1 MSITLRFVAGASLVA
16 SMAMATGC
24 TAATEYE
31 PRRSTESKL
40 LAPKSLFKAKA
51 SAATEKVTGIT
62 EWRVFRGKN
71 DFVLTGYDA
80 DGEPVG
86 GTAFRF
92 VKDGAHNVLK
102 SRVLD
107 GSSVQATYAY
117 GGTASASAT
126 AKPSTQKLFRRAAAD
141 MLGIR
146 LTLQQMGRGYKPT
159 GAAAANPLG
168 LPAGIPAGM
177 DPFGGVSDPF
187 GQLGQMGCGGDLVS
201 MLMGAL
207 QCAGGAGG
215 LTGTAAQSNPMQLLQ
230 CALASQGAAST
241 MGTCQAGGNP
251 LGQLAQLGQLGNLGG
266 ATGLPFDPMSMGVGP
281 GAGMDPYGMQDPF
294 GLGQMGQPGQPGQ
307 VVGQPGMPGQGGM
320 DPNGMDPNGAGL
332 GIDPMGQGQF
342 DPLGQGNPFGAG
354 NCQSCAGGFDDFG
367 VSGTNGAVGF
377 DPAQGGGVQD
387 I

>member
-1 MSITLRFVAGASLVA
+1 MSITLRFVAGAALVA
-16 SMAMATGC
+16 SMSMTIGC
-24 TAATEYE
+24 TAASEYE

-51 SAATEKVTGIT
+51 SEATEKETGIT

-92 VKDGAHNVLK
+92 VKDGAQNVLK

-107 GSSVQATYAY
+107 GSSFQATYAY
-117 GGTASASAT
+117 GGTASASAA

-159 GAAAANPLG
+159 GAAAANPVLG
-168 LPAGIPAGM
+168 LPAGIPAGI
-177 DPFGGVSDPF
+177 DPFGGVADPF

-241 MGTCQAGGNP
+241 MGTCQAGANP

-266 ATGLPFDPMSMGVGP
+266 ATGLPFDPMGMGMGM
-281 GAGMDPYGMQDPF
+281 GTGMDPYGMQDPF
-294 GLGQMGQPGQPGQ
+294 GLGQGQLGQMGQP
-307 VVGQPGMPGQGGM
+307 MPGQSGM
-320 DPNGMDPNGAGL
+320 DPYGMDPNGAGL
-332 GIDPMGQGQF
+332 GLDPMGQGQF

-354 NCQSCAGGFDDFG
+354 TCQSCAGGYDDFG
-367 VSGTNGAVGF
+367 VSGANGGVGF
-377 DPAQGGGVQD
+377 DPAMGGGVQD